1 MAWGGDIAGVLD
13 VCLGGRGLDLN
24 FGGSSLMSP
33 KAGCVCGRA
42 NLHAFFCA
50 LIPESATF
58 LGLLVA
64 VCPVLG
70 NKGEGLVGW
79 VMRGEHTGI

>member
-1 MAWGGDIAGVLD
+1 
-13 VCLGGRGLDLN
+13 
-24 FGGSSLMSP
+24 MSP

-42 NLHAFFCA
+42 NSHAFFCA
-50 LIPESATF
+50 LIPESATS

-70 NKGEGLVGW
+70 NRGEGLVGW